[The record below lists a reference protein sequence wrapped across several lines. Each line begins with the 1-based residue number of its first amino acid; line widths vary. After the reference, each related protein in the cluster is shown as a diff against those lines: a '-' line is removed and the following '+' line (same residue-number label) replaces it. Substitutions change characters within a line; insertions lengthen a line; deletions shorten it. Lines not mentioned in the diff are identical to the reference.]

1 MTDATNAIEAVYLR
15 RARQLAARPNAAAVS
30 ATVAVLV
37 CGIGTE
43 RYGIELAALTEVFPY
58 GGCTAIPG
66 CAPAL
71 LGVINVRGDIRAV
84 ADLRELLEL
93 PPAEDRPAGYVV
105 MVRHRDRVIGV
116 RIETVEGVRQ
126 IDPAQLTSPAAG
138 AAPIAGARF
147 VKALTADTMILVDT
161 DAALSS
167 LDSAV
172 A

>member
-1 MTDATNAIEAVYLR
+1 M
-15 RARQLAARPNAAAVS
+15 
-30 ATVAVLV
+30 
-37 CGIGTE
+37 
-43 RYGIELAALTEVFPY
+43 TEVFPY

-71 LGVINVRGDIRAV
+71 LGVINVRGDIRPV

-126 IDPAQLTSPAAG
+126 NRSG
-138 AAPIAGARF
+138 
-147 VKALTADTMILVDT
+147 TADVARRRCGSDRRRAIRQGADRRH
-161 DAALSS
+161 D
-167 LDSAV
+167 DSGRYRRGV
-172 A
+172 IEPRFRGGMNLLRRM